1 MANAWEY
8 PGLNYE
14 QGNYDYFINKLKELD
29 KELKDFETEVHA
41 KFNEIDDEFVQ
52 VRDEM
57 LEQART
63 LRAEIAAVKT
73 EILEDFEEY
82 QDSIAA
88 TIETFETTVNT
99 TINNFET
106 VVNNQITQLE
116 SDIDGISDNIEEYVA
131 DHIDEW
137 QISSLSVD
145 VTVNLTQ
152 NTETYG
158 NVGLGAAVPAN
169 KTPLIL
175 GVYYTTR
182 SGGGPYINHNG
193 GRLVANNKIYPL
205 INTTYANDEWNIT
218 VYDYETGTS
227 SSRVYTVIYTVV

>member
-1 MANAWEY
+1 MGYFTEN
-8 PGLNYE
+8 PHVNYN
-14 QGNYDYFINKLKELD
+14 QGNYDYFVNKLKELD

-57 LEQART
+57 LEQARV
-63 LRAEIAAVKT
+63 LRSEIAAVKA
-73 EILEDFEEY
+73 ELLEDFSEY
-82 QDSIAA
+82 QNEIAE
-88 TIETFETTVNT
+88 TISSFETSVNT

-116 SDIDGISDNIEEYVA
+116 NDIDGISDNIEEYVA

-137 QISSLSVD
+137 QISSLTVD

-193 GRLVANNKIYPL
+193 ARLVANNKIYPL
-205 INTTYANDEWNIT
+205 IETVYANDEWNIT
-218 VYDYETGTS
+218 VRDYETSTP